1 MTPTSIGVGSP
12 ESAWS
17 GSGAMFGPQSEHGQL
32 TPTDT
37 PAVAAPRLPLSSVAR
52 ALIVELGLP
61 WAFHV

>member
-1 MTPTSIGVGSP
+1 M
-12 ESAWS
+12 S
-17 GSGAMFGPQSEHGQL
+17 GAGAMFGPQSEHGQV

-37 PAVAAPRLPLSSVAR
+37 PAVAGVSMLPLSSVAR